1 MAHEY
6 RDHVYDQLVTRFD
19 IEEPMAKD
27 VEIGIYNWCID
38 YAEKENIIRNWKN
51 PRFQQLYKD
60 KAVSVLV
67 NLDKDSYVSN
77 IRLLDRLKEGEFLP
91 HELAYLQRE
100 NICPERWRVLL
111 DNKMKKDMHV
121 IEEKPAAMTNEFR
134 CGKCKKREC
143 VYQEL
148 QVRSADEPM
157 TLFITCLNCG
167 NKWRIG

>member
-1 MAHEY
+1 MAHAY
-6 RDHVYDQLVTRFD
+6 RDYVYDQFVTKFG
-19 IEEPMAKD
+19 IEELKAKD
-27 VEIGIYNWCID
+27 AEIGIYNWCID

-60 KAVSVLV
+60 KAVSVIV
-67 NLDKDSYVSN
+67 NLDKDSYVN
-77 IRLLDRLKEGEFLP
+77 NVRLLDRLNEGEFLP